1 MTSENNNNADLLST
15 ISEELRA
22 NNELDQELVEILTT
36 HLLKVTVSTEEL
48 DVAKK
53 AIEEL
58 AAKRGVETNDA
69 HTDNN

>member
-15 ISEELRA
+15 ISEDLRA
-22 NNELDQELVEILTT
+22 KNELDQELVEILTT
-36 HLLKVTVSTEEL
+36 HLLKVTVSTEER
-48 DVAKK
+48 DIAKK

-58 AAKRGVETNDA
+58 AAKRGIEATDA